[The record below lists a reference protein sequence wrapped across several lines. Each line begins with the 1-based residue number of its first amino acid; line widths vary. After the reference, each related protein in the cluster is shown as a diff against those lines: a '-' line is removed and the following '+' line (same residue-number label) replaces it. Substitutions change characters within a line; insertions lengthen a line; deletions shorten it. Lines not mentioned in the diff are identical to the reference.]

1 MVKEK
6 LVGKI
11 THYFT
16 NIGVAVI
23 KLSGAL
29 KDGDKIHIKGAS
41 TDFTQMASSMQIEH
55 KTVKAAKKGQD
66 IGLKIKDR
74 ARPGDA
80 VFLVPA

>member
-11 THYFT
+11 THYFS

-29 KDGDKIHIKGAS
+29 KEGDTIHVKGAS
-41 TDFTQMASSMQIEH
+41 TDFTQLASSMQIEY
-55 KTVKAAKKGQD
+55 KKVNSAKKGAD
-66 IGLKIKDR
+66 IGLKVKDR

-80 VFLVPA
+80 VFLVA